1 MKVRAQISMVMN
13 LDKCLG
19 CHTCSITCKTTW
31 TNRRGAEYMWWNNV
45 ETRPGV
51 GYPQRWEDQEKWK
64 GGWKLENGEL
74 KLRVGGRLSRLFRI
88 FYNPWMPSIN
98 DYYEPWS
105 YTYEKLIEAK
115 EGEKPLAEVR
125 SSITQKPLTLERG
138 PNWDDDLA
146 GSPIYASSDP
156 NLEKGI
162 TLEYERIFMFYLP
175 RICNHCLN
183 PSCVAACPSGAM
195 YKREEDGIVLVDQ
208 SRCRGW
214 RYCISACP
222 YKKVYYN
229 WSTHKAEKCIL
240 CYPRI
245 EAGLPPVCAETC
257 VGRMRYVG
265 LLLYD
270 AERIREAASAEESAL
285 LEAQLSII
293 LDPND
298 PKIEEEALNQGIW
311 KDWLEAAK
319 KSPVFKMVKVWKIA
333 FPLHPEYRTLPMVFY
348 IPPLSPILR
357 IFEGEELGKL
367 EPEDIFPNVRNM
379 RIPIAYLAKMFTA
392 GNEDAIRKALEKL
405 IAVRAYMRSIS
416 LGRPNLK
423 VLSEVGLS
431 EKDAREMY
439 RLLAVAKYEDRFVI
453 PKAHREQ
460 SLKASIEQGYAGLD
474 ELR

>member
-19 CHTCSITCKTTW
+19 CHTCSVTCKTTW

-51 GYPQRWEDQEKWK
+51 GYPQKWEDQEKWK
-64 GGWKLENGEL
+64 GGWKLENGDL
-74 KLRVGGRLSRLFRI
+74 KLRVGGRTSRLLRI
-88 FYNPWMPSIN
+88 FYNPWMPSID

-115 EGEKPLAEVR
+115 ENEKPLAEVR

-146 GSPIYASSDP
+146 GSPKFASSDP
-156 NLEKGI
+156 NLEEGMR
-162 TLEYERIFMFYLP
+162 LEYERIFMFYLP

-229 WSTHKAEKCIL
+229 WNTHKAEKCIL

-245 EAGLPPVCAETC
+245 EAGLPTVCAETC
-257 VGRMRYVG
+257 VGRMRYMG

-285 LEAQLSII
+285 LKSQLSII

-311 KDWLEAAK
+311 KDWLESAK
-319 KSPVFKMVKVWKIA
+319 KSPVFKMVKEWKIA

-357 IFEGEELGKL
+357 IFEGEELGEL

-379 RIPIAYLAKMFTA
+379 RIPVAYLAKMFAA
-392 GNEDAIRKALEKL
+392 GDEDSVRKAIEKL

-416 LGRPNLK
+416 LGRPNLN

-439 RLLAVAKYEDRFVI
+439 RLLAVAKYEDRFVV